1 MANDVAT
8 APVDWPSVAQQLAD
22 DPESIPWRDRESLLT
37 SQAEAFNS
45 PSDEMLAVL
54 EILSRDSRWEVR
66 RSVAELLARLPEEL
80 FSTLAAQLSED
91 QNSFV
96 RRATDRSLDRR
107 RKGQQAASRRRLN
120 LGGVADDY
128 EMMERLYGT
137 LATKM
142 SRQIAERL
150 YDVLVG
156 GTIHNMRGL
165 LTPASSSAQTLL
177 TRATKGKVTQA
188 ELLKHL
194 KRIVD
199 ATADLNQLMDDVRR
213 YSQQVPTERRRE
225 RLTGLIHTACEN
237 AQHCFAKSGHE
248 PSLVA
253 LRMQIPDDITIDAS
267 KVHLVV
273 AFTNLIQN
281 ALDGFRPRMDQDG
294 DFWIA
299 ITAKFTEP
307 GLVDIVIEDNAIGF
321 GADDLRQIRQFIPG
335 QTTLKHDGT
344 GFGLPTAKRYIE
356 AHGGSLEIDSQ
367 EGVGTRVSLRLP
379 LAEE

>member
-8 APVDWPSVAQQLAD
+8 ALVDWSAVARQLAE
-22 DPESIPWRDRESLLT
+22 DPEAIPWRARESLLI

-45 PSDEMLAVL
+45 PSDEMLAAL
-54 EILSRDSRWEVR
+54 AILARDTRWEVR
-66 RSVAELLARLPEEL
+66 RSVAELLARLPEES
-80 FSTLAAQLSED
+80 FSGLAAMLSED
-91 QNSFV
+91 LNSFV
-96 RRATDRSLDRR
+96 RRATERSLDRR

-177 TRATKGKVTQA
+177 TRATKGTVTQA

-225 RLTGLIHTACEN
+225 RLESLIHTAREN
-237 AQHCFAKSGHE
+237 AQHCFAKSGHD
-248 PSLVA
+248 PSLIEF
-253 LRMQIPDDITIDAS
+253 RTQIPDDITVDAS

-281 ALDGFRPRMDQDG
+281 ALDGFRPRMDQNG
-294 DFWIA
+294 PFWIA
-299 ITAKFTEP
+299 ITAKVTEP

>member
-1 MANDVAT
+1 MANDVVT
-8 APVDWPSVAQQLAD
+8 APVDWSAVARQLAE
-22 DPESIPWRDRESLLT
+22 DPESIPWRDRELLLISHT
-37 SQAEAFNS
+37 EAFNS
-45 PSDEMLAVL
+45 PSDEMLAAL
-54 EILSRDSRWEVR
+54 AIFARDTRWEVR
-66 RSVAELLARLPEEL
+66 RSVAELLARLPEES
-80 FSTLAAQLSED
+80 FSGLAALLSED
-91 QNSFV
+91 LNSFV
-96 RRATDRSLDRR
+96 RRATERSLDRR

-165 LTPASSSAQTLL
+165 LTPASSSAQALL
-177 TRATKGKVTQA
+177 NGATKGNVTQA

-194 KRIVD
+194 NRIVD

-225 RLTGLIHTACEN
+225 RLACLFQTACDN
-237 AQHCFAKSGHE
+237 AKDCFAKTGHD
-248 PSLVA
+248 PSLIC
-253 LRMQIPDDITIDAS
+253 LRIQITHDITIDAS

-281 ALDGFRPRMDQDG
+281 AFDGFRPRTDQAG
-294 DFWIA
+294 PFWIA
-299 ITAKFTEP
+299 ITAQITEP
-307 GLVDIVIEDNAIGF
+307 GLVDIVIEDNAIGV
-321 GADDLRQIRQFIPG
+321 GAEDLRQIRQFIPG

-367 EGVGTRVSLRLP
+367 EGVGTRVSLRLR